1 MLIIRRETVVLE
13 ESRVNSRYLGAVVLI
28 PILAMFFIGGWFLK
42 ITVMLLAGRALYE
55 FFHVIEV
62 KGHAPIRILG
72 YGSWLVYYG
81 TLFFVENP
89 VTHLG
94 VILSLVLAL
103 GFVYMVFDE
112 KTDITDV
119 ALTLA
124 GVVYTVVI
132 FGFLVLLESK
142 EHGLYFVYSVF
153 IISWV
158 CDTLAYYSG
167 RLFGKHKLIERVSP
181 KKTVEGAVGGLLGG
195 ALGAFILGQIVV
207 GTTSIS
213 PWHFLV
219 MGFFGAMFGQVG
231 DLAASAVKRYADAKD
246 YPKLIPG
253 HGGILDRFDSILFVS
268 LLVYVYTSY
277 VL

>member
-1 MLIIRRETVVLE
+1 
-13 ESRVNSRYLGAVVLI
+13 
-28 PILAMFFIGGWFLK
+28 MFFLGGWFLK
-42 ITVMLLAGRALYE
+42 ITVLLLAGRALYE
-55 FFHVIEV
+55 FYHVLEV
-62 KGHAPIRILG
+62 KGHAPVKILG
-72 YGSWLVYYG
+72 YGVWLAYFGV
-81 TLFFVENP
+81 LFFAEDP
-89 VTHLG
+89 SSHLG
-94 VILSLVLAL
+94 VILALTLVL
-103 GFVYMVFDE
+103 GFVYMVFDQ
-112 KTDITDV
+112 KTTVVDVGITM
-119 ALTLA
+119 A
-124 GVVYTVVI
+124 GVIYTVVI
-132 FGFLVLLESK
+132 FGFLVMLEAK
-142 EHGLYFVYSVF
+142 EHGIYFVYSVF

-158 CDTLAYYSG
+158 CDTMAYYSG

-181 KKTVEGAVGGLLGG
+181 KKTVEGAIGGLAGG
-195 ALGAFILGQIVV
+195 ALGAFVLGQLIA

-231 DLAASAVKRYADAKD
+231 DLAASAIKRYSNEKD